1 MCEPGAGENATPGQ
15 RSGRR
20 QSEKGRAENMLSPK
34 ISTDRRLGLTG
45 AVKIAMLRSSAVSG
59 LLTELAVSAIQDDFG
74 GLYRNSVY
82 E

>member
-1 MCEPGAGENATPGQ
+1 
-15 RSGRR
+15 
-20 QSEKGRAENMLSPK
+20 MLSPK